1 MCILIKVSRY
11 KITLKYI
18 LYFFVSIEH
27 DSYTLINRVEIIED
41 QTTLQKTLESVPQTK
56 IIPRCWIISGVG
68 SFQINFRCFIRLF
81 FKNQLISLS
90 CGWVFLNG
98 FLVLNKPPLC
108 SHLCSPLLFTIE
120 FRSTPSPYQT
130 PEINNF
136 RTTWEEFFIFP
147 MCCILK

>member
-90 CGWVFLNG
+90 CGWVVLN
-98 FLVLNKPPLC
+98 FFFVLNKTFLTC
-108 SHLCSPLLFTIE
+108 VLLFCSPLSSGVPPPPI
-120 FRSTPSPYQT
+120 RH
-130 PEINNF
+130 
-136 RTTWEEFFIFP
+136 R
-147 MCCILK
+147 K